1 MASIIISATVSSK
14 LEQKHG
20 VTREEVSQCFDNRCG
35 MSLIDDREDH
45 RRDPPTLW
53 FVAETRVGRLLKI
66 VFQVRDGNMHVITAY
81 EANET
86 EIRIYEAKGK

>member
-1 MASIIISATVSSK
+1 MASIIISETVSSK
-14 LEQKHG
+14 LEQKHN

-35 MSLIDDREDH
+35 MLLIDEREKH
-45 RRDPPTLW
+45 RRNPPTLW

-66 VFQVRDGNMHVITAY
+66 VFQVRDGNMHLITAY
-81 EANET
+81 EPNET